1 MEGSH
6 GVAMS
11 VVVTMISARKSQVKG
26 GNVYLDYLALQLC
39 FYCFEHMVRQNITA
53 TTKTQWM
60 VTLW

>member
-1 MEGSH
+1 
-6 GVAMS
+6 MS
-11 VVVTMISARKSQVKG
+11 VVVTVISARKSQVKG